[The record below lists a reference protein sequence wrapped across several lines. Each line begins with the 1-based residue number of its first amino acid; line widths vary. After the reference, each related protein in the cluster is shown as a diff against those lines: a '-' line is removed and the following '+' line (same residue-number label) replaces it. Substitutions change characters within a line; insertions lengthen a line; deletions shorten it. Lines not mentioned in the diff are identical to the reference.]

1 MVSDAQDEEFSL
13 WVETTLDEQTRRYV
27 PTLRLGSEQIQLT
40 VQLAIGWARDVL
52 DAAHAA
58 AYDAAVFHQ
67 LHKVIDMPLELVGVV
82 ITDLRADRP
91 GRRTLDVLP
100 QVDLVPGVS
109 SRTGEPFLHL
119 RWHGEVV
126 GQWTVA
132 DARQHALHLL
142 ETVQV
147 ADLDSAYLRMLMDHV
162 DLDLSRA
169 SQVVHDLSKHRPP
182 DGSDVGVGVKPKR

>member
-1 MVSDAQDEEFSL
+1 MVSDTQDEEFSL
-13 WVETTLDEQTRRYV
+13 WVESALDQQTRRYV
-27 PTLRLGSEQIQLT
+27 PTLRLGSEQIRLT
-40 VQLAIGWARDVL
+40 AQLAIGWARDVL

-67 LHKVIDMPLELVGVV
+67 LHEAVNMPLELVAMV
-82 ITDLRADRP
+82 IADLRADRP
-91 GRRTLDVLP
+91 GRRTLDILP

-109 SRTGEPFLHL
+109 AHTGEPFLHL

-126 GQWTVA
+126 GQWAVA

-142 ETVQV
+142 EMVQI

-162 DLDLSRA
+162 DLDLAPA
-169 SQVVHDLSKHRPP
+169 SMLVHDLSKHRPP
-182 DGSDVGVGVKPKR
+182 DADIDPATRPNQ